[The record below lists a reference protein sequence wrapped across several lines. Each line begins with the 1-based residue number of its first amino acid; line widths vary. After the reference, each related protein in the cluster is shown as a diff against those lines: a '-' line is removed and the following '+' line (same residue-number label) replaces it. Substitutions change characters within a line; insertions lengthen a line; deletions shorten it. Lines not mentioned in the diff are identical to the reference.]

1 MKGMGNR
8 LQARRSIRLKGYDYR
23 LAGGYF
29 VTICVRKHLCLLGDI
44 VQGKLELT
52 YLGRIVDEEWQ
63 KISKI
68 REHVELDVYI
78 VMPNHFHGIV
88 WLTNEPELMERRTS
102 ADIPLTGDERSR
114 QALPLPTAGLKPN
127 TLKGAQAGSLGAV
140 IGGFKSATTRR
151 VNMEMGV
158 TGKSFWQRNYWD
170 RILRNKRELEAIR
183 RYIWNNPANWLE
195 DDLHPRRSRK

>member
-1 MKGMGNR
+1 MKGIGNR
-8 LQARRSIRLKGYDYR
+8 KQARRSIRLKGYDYR

-29 VTICVRKHLCLLGDI
+29 VTICIMESLCLLGDI

-88 WLTNEPELMERRTS
+88 WLTNEPELMERHAST
-102 ADIPLTGDERSR
+102 DIPVTGGELAR
-114 QALPLPTAGLKPN
+114 QALPLPTIGLEPIPLRGPHAK
-127 TLKGAQAGSLGAV
+127 SLGAV

-151 VNMEMGV
+151 VNKEKGV
-158 TGKSFWQRNYWD
+158 TGKSFWQRNYWE
-170 RILRNKRELEAIR
+170 RIIRNKRELQAIR
-183 RYIWNNPANWLE
+183 RYVWNNPAHWQKN
-195 DDLHPRRSRK
+195 DLHPRRAR